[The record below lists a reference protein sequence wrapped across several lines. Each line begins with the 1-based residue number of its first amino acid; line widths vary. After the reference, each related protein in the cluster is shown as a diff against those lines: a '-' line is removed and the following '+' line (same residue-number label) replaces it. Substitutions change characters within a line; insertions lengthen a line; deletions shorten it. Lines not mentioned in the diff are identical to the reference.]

1 MDAMQP
7 LKNCREA
14 LPELAY
20 LISCFRGVH
29 PSQVIPEVSAGHI
42 LEEEIEGVVLSERPV
57 ISNDIVVSSLL
68 ERS

>member
-1 MDAMQP
+1 M
-7 LKNCREA
+7 
-14 LPELAY
+14 
-20 LISCFRGVH
+20 
-29 PSQVIPEVSAGHI
+29 PEVSAGHI